1 MPLLSKIKNKELNL
15 VNYSLTSAHMLALTS
30 VFEIDPLILEG
41 ITLVNCN
48 IDDLSLTILLEGCDK
63 LANFKEVSVT
73 KGEVGLNSV
82 QALKKL
88 V

>member
-1 MPLLSKIKNKELNL
+1 
-15 VNYSLTSAHMLALTS
+15 MLALTS

-41 ITLVNCN
+41 ITFVNCN

-63 LANFKEVSVT
+63 LANFKEISVT

-82 QALKKL
+82 KALKQL
-88 V
+88 I

>member
-30 VFEIDPLILEG
+30 VFEIDPLILKG

-73 KGEVGLNSV
+73 KGEVGMNSV
-82 QALKKL
+82 KALKKL